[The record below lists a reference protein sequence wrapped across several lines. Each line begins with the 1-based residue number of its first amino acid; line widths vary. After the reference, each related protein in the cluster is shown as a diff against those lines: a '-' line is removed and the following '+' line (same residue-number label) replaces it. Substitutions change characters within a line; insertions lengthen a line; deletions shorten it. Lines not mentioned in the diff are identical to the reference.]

1 MMKTATVLVLGLS
14 TLAAGCTF
22 EGFRLPPDAALDW
35 KLCNERTIYP
45 AIHTP
50 PTASDEEQREMLK
63 QMGLRDKRK
72 RDDMRSCGYNFIAG
86 GGREADACVRK
97 KGWYVWR
104 NDIFP
109 ENKIYEQC
117 QHD

>member
-1 MMKTATVLVLGLS
+1 MQKNCILLFLCVQTIRLITAKSTVK
-14 TLAAGCTF
+14 
-22 EGFRLPPDAALDW
+22 RLM
-35 KLCNERTIYP
+35 NF
-45 AIHTP
+45 
-50 PTASDEEQREMLK
+50 LK
-63 QMGLRDKRK
+63 KQ
-72 RDDMRSCGYNFIAG
+72 DDMISCGYNPIAG

-117 QHD
+117 QHE

>member
-1 MMKTATVLVLGLS
+1 
-14 TLAAGCTF
+14 
-22 EGFRLPPDAALDW
+22 
-35 KLCNERTIYP
+35 
-45 AIHTP
+45 
-50 PTASDEEQREMLK
+50 
-63 QMGLRDKRK
+63 
-72 RDDMRSCGYNFIAG
+72 MRSCGYNFIAG

-117 QHD
+117 RHE